1 MAKYKVTL
9 DGRTFELIG
18 DHMPTEEEARQAT
31 GLSKQTDEIT
41 ADSTVGEVASAA
53 FGNIGSDLKELGA
66 GAVSMLTP
74 SGAVKTME
82 GMIDLGSAGMSKLVD
97 TLGLDKYADPKKM
110 EKYRNYRGIIA
121 DEFSELATEGGI
133 KKRLAE
139 KPITSLLELSVGG
152 RFLTAPLKAQQYS
165 SKLQKLGEVGNK
177 ISSAIDP
184 TQIITK
190 PAGMLFDKIKSKAD
204 VKQSQMA
211 DVDATLSKFTEEGFV
226 VPPSSTAQAGT
237 IRKTAESLLGNT
249 KANAIKIN
257 QKIFDKNARK
267 FVGGK
272 DKNGNPIMDIPETT
286 PLTKM
291 VNFVAKKYKGTY
303 NTIKSYKPVVLQKSK
318 TTKGKPEEID
328 TGFLDASGKP
338 IMKTVT
344 PPPSKTKTVYSRSGT
359 EILNDIKKI
368 KLDYANAW
376 RTARKK
382 AARDGQDI
390 NYKKIEKEKARL
402 DKAEAELDFMAKKY
416 GDKEIIGNLQEA
428 KQGFARAFNVEGSVK
443 KGNLDAVDF
452 YKKNTRNKA
461 PVKDEGKIIMDFV
474 EEYGDVVKPAGKSSK
489 YDLLKDGLLQTAKYG
504 SVGYASGG
512 YGIPLL
518 LGAEKA
524 IPNLLLS
531 KNSQRKLSSGDYM
544 PTGSGLLNQLGNR
557 KTVGA
562 SAFIPSL
569 LDSTKAQYAPL
580 LEDDNKYT
588 TINIIGGGR

>member
-41 ADSTVGEVASAA
+41 ADSTVGEAASAA

-291 VNFVAKKYKGTY
+291 VDFVANKYKSTY
-303 NTIKSYKPVVLQKSK
+303 DTIKSYKPVVLQKSK

-402 DKAEAELDFMAKKY
+402 DKAEAELDFVAKKY

>member
-41 ADSTVGEVASAA
+41 SDSTAGEVASAA
-53 FGNIGSDLKELGA
+53 FKNAPSDLYNLGA
-66 GAVSMLTP
+66 GAVQAVTSP
-74 SGAVKTME
+74 VKTME
-82 GMIDLGSAGMSKLVD
+82 GIIDLGSAGMSKLVD
-97 TLGLDKYADPKKM
+97 TLGLGKYADPKKM

-139 KPITSLLELSVGG
+139 KPITSLLDLTVLG
-152 RFLTAPLKAQQYS
+152 RTVSMPLKAQQYS
-165 SKLQKLGEVGNK
+165 SKLQKLGEIGNK
-177 ISSAIDP
+177 VSSAIDP

-190 PAGMLFDKIKSKAD
+190 PASMLFDKIKSKAD

-226 VPPSSTAQAGT
+226 VPPSSTAQAGN
-237 IRKTAESLLGNT
+237 IRKGAESLLGNT

-257 QKIFDKNARK
+257 QEVFDKKARK

-291 VNFVAKKYKGTY
+291 VDFVANKYKSTY
-303 NTIKSYKPVVLQKSK
+303 DTIKSYKPVVLQKSK

-344 PPPSKTKTVYSRSGT
+344 PPPSKTKTVYSKSGA
-359 EILNDIKKI
+359 EILEDIRKI
-368 KLDYANAW
+368 KLDYADAW
-376 RTARKK
+376 RAARKK
-382 AARDGQDI
+382 ADRDGQGI
-390 NYKKIEKEKARL
+390 NYKKIDKEKARL

-428 KQGFARAFNVEGSVK
+428 KQGFARAFNVESSVK
-443 KGNLDAVDF
+443 KGNLNAVDF

-461 PVKDEGKIIMDFV
+461 PVKDEGRRIMDFV
-474 EEYGDVVKPAGKSSK
+474 EEYGDVVKPAGKASK

-504 SVGYASGG
+504 SVGFATNG

-557 KTVGA
+557 KNVGA

-588 TINIIGGGR
+588 TIDIIGGGR

>member
-9 DGRTFELIG
+9 DGRTFELTG

-53 FGNIGSDLKELGA
+53 FGNIGSDLYNLGA
-66 GAVSMLTP
+66 GAVQAVTSP
-74 SGAVKTME
+74 VKTME
-82 GMIDLGSAGMSKLVD
+82 GIIDLGSAGMSKLVD

-139 KPITSLLELSVGG
+139 KPVTSLLDLSVAG
-152 RFLTAPLKAQQYS
+152 RGITAPLKAQQYS

-177 ISSAIDP
+177 VSSAIDP

-190 PAGMLFDKIKSKAD
+190 PTGMLFDKIKSKAD

-226 VPPSSTAQAGT
+226 VPPSSTKQAGT

-291 VNFVAKKYKGTY
+291 VDFVANKYKSTY
-303 NTIKSYKPVVLQKSK
+303 DTIKSYKPVVLQKSK
-318 TTKGKPEEID
+318 TTKGKPKEID
-328 TGFLDASGKP
+328 TGFLDASGNP

-402 DKAEAELDFMAKKY
+402 DKAEAELDFVAKKY
-416 GDKEIIGNLQEA
+416 GDKEIIDNLQEA

-588 TINIIGGGR
+588 TIDIIGGGR

>member
-9 DGRTFELIG
+9 DGRTFELTG

-53 FGNIGSDLKELGA
+53 FGNIGSDLYNLGA
-66 GAVSMLTP
+66 GAVQAVTSP
-74 SGAVKTME
+74 VKTME
-82 GMIDLGSAGMSKLVD
+82 GIIDLGSAGMSKLVD

-139 KPITSLLELSVGG
+139 KPVTSLLDLSVAG
-152 RFLTAPLKAQQYS
+152 RGITAPLKAQQYS

-177 ISSAIDP
+177 VSSAIDP

-190 PAGMLFDKIKSKAD
+190 PTGMLFDKIKSKAD

-226 VPPSSTAQAGT
+226 VPPSSTKQAGT

-291 VNFVAKKYKGTY
+291 VDFVANKYKSTY
-303 NTIKSYKPVVLQKSK
+303 DTIKSYKPVVLQKSK
-318 TTKGKPEEID
+318 TTKGKPKEID
-328 TGFLDASGKP
+328 TGFLDASGNP

-402 DKAEAELDFMAKKY
+402 DKAEAELDFVAKKY

-588 TINIIGGGR
+588 TIDIIGGGR

>member
-18 DHMPTEEEARQAT
+18 DHIPTEEEARQAT
-31 GLSKQTDEIT
+31 GLSKQKDEIT
-41 ADSTVGEVASAA
+41 ADSTAGEVASAA
-53 FGNIGSDLKELGA
+53 FENIGSDLYNLGA
-66 GAVSMLTP
+66 GAVQAVTSP
-74 SGAVKTME
+74 VKTME
-82 GMIDLGSAGMSKLVD
+82 GIIDLGSAGMSKLVD
-97 TLGLDKYADPKKM
+97 ELGLSKYADPQKM
-110 EKYRNYRGIIA
+110 EKYRKYRGIIA

-139 KPITSLLELSVGG
+139 KPITSLLDLSVLG
-152 RFLTAPLKAQQYS
+152 RGITAPLKAQQYS

-177 ISSAIDP
+177 VSSAIDP

-190 PAGMLFDKIKSKAD
+190 PTGMLFDKIKSKAD

-226 VPPSSTAQAGT
+226 VPPSSTKQAGR

-291 VNFVAKKYKGTY
+291 VDFVANKYKSTY
-303 NTIKSYKPVVLQKSK
+303 DTIKSYKPVVLQKSK

-402 DKAEAELDFMAKKY
+402 DKAEAELDFVAKKY

-504 SVGYASGG
+504 SVGFASGG

-531 KNSQRKLSSGDYM
+531 KNSQRKLSSGNYM
-544 PTGSGLLNQLGNR
+544 PTGSGLLNALASR
-557 KTVGA
+557 KGVGA

-569 LDSTKAQYAPL
+569 LDSTKAQYSPL

-588 TINIIGGGR
+588 TIDIIGGGR

>member
-1 MAKYKVTL
+1 
-9 DGRTFELIG
+9 
-18 DHMPTEEEARQAT
+18 
-31 GLSKQTDEIT
+31 
-41 ADSTVGEVASAA
+41 
-53 FGNIGSDLKELGA
+53 
-66 GAVSMLTP
+66 
-74 SGAVKTME
+74 
-82 GMIDLGSAGMSKLVD
+82 
-97 TLGLDKYADPKKM
+97 
-110 EKYRNYRGIIA
+110 
-121 DEFSELATEGGI
+121 
-133 KKRLAE
+133 
-139 KPITSLLELSVGG
+139 
-152 RFLTAPLKAQQYS
+152 
-165 SKLQKLGEVGNK
+165 
-177 ISSAIDP
+177 
-184 TQIITK
+184 
-190 PAGMLFDKIKSKAD
+190 
-204 VKQSQMA
+204 MA

-226 VPPSSTAQAGT
+226 VPPSSTKQAGT

-291 VNFVAKKYKGTY
+291 VDFVANKYKSTY
-303 NTIKSYKPVVLQKSK
+303 DTIKSYKPVVLQKSK
-318 TTKGKPEEID
+318 TTKGKPKEID
-328 TGFLDASGKP
+328 TGFLDASGNP

-402 DKAEAELDFMAKKY
+402 DKAEAELDFVAKKY

-588 TINIIGGGR
+588 TIDIIGGGR